1 MTKINEFLDNWG
13 ADIWEAI
20 IQTFQMVGISL
31 GISILIGLPLGI
43 MLVLTRPGK
52 ALGNKFVFGV
62 LNVLINI
69 IRSVPFIILLFFI
82 LPFTKFIVG
91 VTIGVKGVIVPLVIY
106 TAPYIARLMETALL
120 EVDRGVIEAYEAM
133 GMKTRH
139 IVWHVLVRESRSS
152 IILGLT
158 IATISLIGATAMAG
172 LVGGGGLGDL
182 AYRYGHLRYEVD
194 VMYVTVILLII
205 LVQGL
210 QSLGNRL
217 AAKLKK
223 TNQPSKKKR
232 GMAI

>member
-1 MTKINEFLDNWG
+1 MKKINEFLDNWG
-13 ADIWEAI
+13 TDIWEAI

-43 MLVLTRPGK
+43 MIVLTRPGK
-52 ALGNKFVFGV
+52 AFSNKYVFGI

-82 LPFTKFIVG
+82 LPFTKFMVG
-91 VTIGVKGVIVPLVIY
+91 TTIGVKGVIVPLVIY

-120 EVDRGVIEAYEAM
+120 EVDRGVVEAYEAM
-133 GMKTRH
+133 GMKTWH
-139 IVWHVLVRESRSS
+139 IIWHVLVRESRSS

-223 TNQPSKKKR
+223 D
-232 GMAI
+232 

>member
-1 MTKINEFLDNWG
+1 MNEFLDNWG

-223 TNQPSKKKR
+223 D
-232 GMAI
+232 

>member
-1 MTKINEFLDNWG
+1 MTQIQEFLDNWG
-13 ADIWEAI
+13 EDIWIAI
-20 IQTFQMVGISL
+20 LQTFQMTGISL
-31 GISILIGLPLGI
+31 GIAILIGLPLGI
-43 MLVLTRPGK
+43 LLVLTRPGK
-52 ALGNKFVFGV
+52 ALSNKFVFGL
-62 LNVLINI
+62 LNIIINI

-82 LPFTKFIVG
+82 LPFTKFLVG
-91 VTIGVKGVIVPLVIY
+91 TSIGVKGVIVPLVIY

-133 GMKTRH
+133 GIKTRH
-139 IVWHVLVRESRSS
+139 IIWHVLVRESRSS
-152 IILGLT
+152 IVLGLT

-217 AAKLKK
+217 AASMKK
-223 TNQPSKKKR
+223 D
-232 GMAI
+232 